1 MLIDW
6 FTVAAQAL
14 NFIILVALLKH
25 FLYRPILAALDAREQ
40 KIAAELADAAHQK
53 TAAIEQRELFQQKN
67 GLFDQQR
74 KALFEQALQAA
85 NAERLRLFAEA
96 RSAAESFQTSYRA
109 TLLNDAQN
117 LNQAISQQTHQAVFA
132 IVRQVLAD
140 LASANFE
147 DQLIQMFAN
156 RLQALDNTAKASLL
170 AAINSVDALVVRS
183 AFTLTAEQCTVIQQ
197 ALESCLATPAA
208 IRFETAPELISG
220 IELVANGW
228 KIAWS
233 IADYI
238 ASLEQSVGGLL
249 IETNQ
254 ATAANSNAA

>member
-14 NFIILVALLKH
+14 NFIILVALLKR

-53 TAAIEQRELFQQKN
+53 AAAIVERDQFQQKN
-67 GLFDQQR
+67 GQFDQQR
-74 KALFEQALQAA
+74 KELFDQAVQAA
-85 NAERLRLFAEA
+85 NTERLRLFAEA
-96 RSAAESFQTSYRA
+96 RSAAESFQASYRA
-109 TLLNDAQN
+109 TLQNDAQN
-117 LNQAISQQTHQAVFA
+117 LNQAISLQTHQEVFA
-132 IVRQVLAD
+132 IVRQVLTD

-147 DQLIQMFAN
+147 DQLIQMFIN
-156 RLQALDNTAKASLL
+156 RLQALDNTAKTSLL
-170 AAINSVDALVVRS
+170 AAISSVDALVVRS
-183 AFTLTAEQCTVIQQ
+183 AFALSASQRTAIKQ
-197 ALESCLATPAA
+197 ALDTCLITPVT

-238 ASLEQSVGGLL
+238 ASLEQCVGKLL
-249 IETNQ
+249 NDNSQ
-254 ATAANSNAA
+254 AAARSQ